1 MFCEENIT
9 HFLMKKYGTSMYSQ
23 NNISETTTTDN
34 MSWLLNYKIIII
46 EPISFYIRTYEGSM
60 VEWSD
65 H

>member
-1 MFCEENIT
+1 
-9 HFLMKKYGTSMYSQ
+9 MYSQ